1 MRYLFVFAL
10 LVFVLGVVDYTHG
23 ENKVA
28 MDTGH
33 ILGGFSEV
41 NPHVVPDL
49 YANIAKF
56 LTDKN
61 IVSGSVT
68 TDPSDETHDYFLK
81 EISQQVVAG
90 MKYKCTLKP
99 IKDGPEEV
107 VTLFHGLNPAE
118 EGQYS
123 VCS

>member
-1 MRYLFVFAL
+1 M
-10 LVFVLGVVDYTHG
+10 
-23 ENKVA
+23 
-28 MDTGH
+28 
-33 ILGGFSEV
+33 
-41 NPHVVPDL
+41 
-49 YANIAKF
+49 
-56 LTDKN
+56 
-61 IVSGSVT
+61 T

-81 EISQQVVAG
+81 EVWTVSQQFLPALATLKHSFFHNPQISQQVVAG